1 MTWENHVYYFG
12 LWGRDRFRTVAEK
25 YKTNPDSENKITNY
39 KRKSKKNKQIRKHNN
54 NSENIITSQKT
65 QWQIRKQ
72 NNKSENT
79 TTNLKTKQ
87 QFRKHNDNSDKPEK
101 VCIVWGSAIGLGIDD
116 SPLTGR
122 DSCQSRCTYKV

>member
-1 MTWENHVYYFG
+1 MQ
-12 LWGRDRFRTVAEK
+12 
-25 YKTNPDSENKITNY
+25 I
-39 KRKSKKNKQIRKHNN
+39 KKKKKKIRKHNN
-54 NSENIITSQKT
+54 NLENIITSQKT

-87 QFRKHNDNSDKPEK
+87 QVIKHNDKSDKPEK
-101 VCIVWGSAIGLGIDD
+101 VDTVWGSAIGLGINV

-122 DSCQSRCTYKV
+122 DSCQSRCTGGMKDKTAEST